1 MALSLT
7 NSQASKVFATLRG
20 LVSTKLLR
28 GTLSSPA
35 PLLVEAAAPLK
46 HALPQPH
53 PPTSSPFYFFMNE
66 KRSRRSYANQAAPI
80 GCRRSLPP
88 DDLNGARRSGA
99 RAGVRRSCSQSGGA
113 DSRAAA
119 PHWPRRRVNKRR
131 GTGRGTAAASGSVAA
146 GRCGAVAVC
155 PGAER
160 PLPRTRPTLPPRR
173 LRSAT
178 TRPGTRGLAAKRSA
192 ARGGGG
198 VYEWRGP
205 RGMNGGGRARARA
218 GEAGGGVYEWGVRVG
233 VGMGPDAARPCNA
246 EHRQGRREAKRRGS
260 AGLPPPIPTAR
271 DVTAVS
277 IEIR

>member
-1 MALSLT
+1 ML
-7 NSQASKVFATLRG
+7 
-20 LVSTKLLR
+20 
-28 GTLSSPA
+28 
-35 PLLVEAAAPLK
+35 
-46 HALPQPH
+46 QPI
-53 PPTSSPFYFFMNE
+53 
-66 KRSRRSYANQAAPI
+66 RR
-80 GCRRSLPP
+80 RRQP
-88 DDLNGARRSGA
+88 
-99 RAGVRRSCSQSGGA
+99 SGGA
-113 DSRAAA
+113 PLAEAEGKQAARHGAGHGGGFWLGGCGPLRSGSGVPGRGAAPSPDPAHAPSAAA
-119 PHWPRRRVNKRR
+119 ALRDHP
-131 GTGRGTAAASGSVAA
+131 A
-146 GRCGAVAVC
+146 GYA
-155 PGAER
+155 
-160 PLPRTRPTLPPRR
+160 
-173 LRSAT
+173 
-178 TRPGTRGLAAKRSA
+178 GLGGEAQRSA